1 MQSAQR
7 IIRFQSA
14 ERIVVTTG
22 TRPRAF
28 TLTSPIARSRPPL
41 LVRYGTLRNG
51 DYIHGIVQW
60 NAGICV
66 FIELCGGYC
75 QLRVSDLFNHLSTTT
90 GRMADRKAEL
100 ERKKAKLQAIREEK
114 ERRRR
119 EKEQKDAEEAALR
132 VAPTDRDHRKE
143 LDQMLSS
150 LGVAP
155 VSDVLSSLSSLSS
168 LTPEQSNNATPEPS
182 LQLHTSSPV
191 SSKKRTAQL
200 SVVSVQSTSIP
211 PKEVETY
218 AKQTQTANTGHE
230 RDVRYTCSVVFGA
243 ALVPPC
249 NKDGP
254 THLLLSKATSRIG
267 GGLVKGQV
275 AGPCAWVAS
284 GTPGCTALWH
294 RCHVAFTNC
303 VALCLCLRLQR
314 ILSATTHYNSQ
325 YMQTVGSRAL
335 PSPVGTLQGSYVV
348 MLPQFITSYEYNLNP
363 GLEWEDEFTV
373 LTYDDAQAED
383 EESSLPHL
391 DGGFHS
397 KLPPGILPHGL
408 PQVKEVQPAVTS
420 LEAQPAGPA
429 AEKPKQP
436 RELSE
441 EEKQMIILTEE
452 FQRFL
457 DRSARIMERALCE
470 SVDIYTDY
478 TGAADGEDGTDEKN
492 NYRLSLN
499 RWFFDERW
507 SRNRCVTSLDW
518 SPQFPELLV
527 ASYHSNEDSPHD
539 PEGACLVWN
548 TKFKKTTPEYIFH
561 CQSAVMSATFARFH
575 PNLILGGT
583 YSGQIVLWDNRVQKR
598 TPVQRTPLSAVAH
611 THPVYSLSVV
621 GTQNAHNL
629 ISVST
634 DGKLCSWSL
643 DMLSQPQET
652 LELQHKQGKA
662 VAVTSLAFPS
672 GDVNNFVVGS
682 EEGTVYSACRHGS
695 KAGVTEPYEGHQ
707 GPVTGVS
714 THAASSPGSADFS
727 HLFLTSSFDWTVKL
741 WSLREN
747 RALYSFE
754 DNGDY
759 VYDVAWSPVHPALFA
774 TVDGDGRLDLW
785 NLNQDT
791 EVPTASIT
799 VNGCPALNRVS
810 WTPSGLHVTVG
821 DDTGKIWVYDVG
833 EQLAQPRH
841 DEWSKFGYTV
851 QELKNNQTEED
862 LDKSKLIDS
871 GLGSSLVNLA
881 SLSSSSL
888 R

>member
-1 MQSAQR
+1 MKLRVQCEVKVRTVYYVPA
-7 IIRFQSA
+7 IISA
-14 ERIVVTTG
+14 ERDECFNLCGFLGLPTWMSTVN
-22 TRPRAF
+22 PRAVIE
-28 TLTSPIARSRPPL
+28 IAFRAYHLAKPGWASFWGPVGQFIVHTIPPMF
-41 LVRYGTLRNG
+41 
-51 DYIHGIVQW
+51 Q
-60 NAGICV
+60 
-66 FIELCGGYC
+66 
-75 QLRVSDLFNHLSTTT
+75 LSTTT

-267 GGLVKGQV
+267 GGLVK
-275 AGPCAWVAS
+275 
-284 GTPGCTALWH
+284 
-294 RCHVAFTNC
+294 
-303 VALCLCLRLQR
+303 
-314 ILSATTHYNSQ
+314 HYNSQ